1 MQLFYLAGGIGV
13 VLVLAGLGRI
23 VGNLRFLSRSKA
35 AEGKFVRWEITE
47 PGKVGG
53 PSGTNGRRS
62 YRPIV
67 SFRAADGSQ
76 HQFTG
81 SAYRLARHAPD
92 GRSMSLPVRYDAT
105 NPADARLVSFTDFW
119 LFPLGALVVGVVS
132 LVFAVRS

>member
-13 VLVLAGLGRI
+13 ILVLTGLGRI
-23 VGNLRFLSRSKA
+23 VANLRFLSRSTA
-35 AEGKFVRWEITE
+35 TEGKFVRWEITE
-47 PGKVGG
+47 PGTVGG
-53 PSGTNGRRS
+53 PNSTKGNRS

-76 HQFTG
+76 HQLTG

-92 GRSMSLPVRYDAT
+92 GRSMSLPVRYDAA
-105 NPADARLVSFTDFW
+105 NPTDARLVTFTDFW
-119 LFPLGALVVGVVS
+119 LFPLGVLVVGVVS